1 MDSWKGGRG
10 LPPLR
15 AWGSGPQREDKD
27 LSLARLLCCCCVIM
41 FLLGESYCS
50 QPPDLCHPVRFQ
62 LASPAPRPLPSFL
75 PQICCCCSCLIFS
88 WVESINEP
96 VSSLKQSIFWNVGRI
111 SDFAV
116 WNVQGDAGT
125 LVQESSFFF
134 KMAFSHKVCLYTWNL
149 WIILMYRDI
158 NLLKSFMVKNTRC
171 CRKDNLLHDVPDRD
185 HKDRKVEREKLP
197 VMDVQREARFNGAW
211 FVGFHSRRPRNSSCS
226 RWVTLVHWFKK
237 APFSSKWLFLI
248 KFAYIPEIYE

>member
-27 LSLARLLCCCCVIM
+27 LSLARLLCCCCVII

-62 LASPAPRPLPSFL
+62 LASRAPRPLPSFL

-149 WIILMYRDI
+149 WIILTYRDI

-171 CRKDNLLHDVPDRD
+171 RDVA
-185 HKDRKVEREKLP
+185 ERITCCMMSLTEITKIEKLNGRNYQSWKYN
-197 VMDVQREARFNGAW
+197 VKLVLMERGLWGFTQEGRETPPAADGWRWYTG
-211 FVGFHSRRPRNSSCS
+211 SRK
-226 RWVTLVHWFKK
+226 L
-237 APFSSKWLFLI
+237 LFLQDG
-248 KFAYIPEIYE
+248 FFS